1 MIEPDNTAPPSG
13 GQIQHMADSG
23 ARLSR
28 RALMAGAGV
37 VALAAAGAP
46 SAAADPFSDALAAF
60 DTEAHAVACIEPDTI
75 LLRACLDWLDG
86 VAEVDRLNV
95 ELQAMWVRLGDV
107 ADREHPEIV
116 AAWRRVDEACDRA
129 GDHLNRL
136 CAAEATSIFGVFA
149 KVVAVA
155 RFDLD
160 DEEAERNA
168 ATDVLPDLVRLVK
181 PSAGP
186 LVRRIL
192 AHPAIA
198 EVLAYGLEH
207 SNAAAA

>member
-1 MIEPDNTAPPSG
+1 MTPGKLPEPPS
-13 GQIQHMADSG
+13 AT
-23 ARLSR
+23 R
-28 RALMAGAGV
+28 RAVLAGG
-37 VALAAAGAP
+37 VALAVGA
-46 SAAADPFSDALAAF
+46 SAP
-60 DTEAHAVACIEPDTI
+60 AVAVAETEPDAP

-86 VAEVDRLNV
+86 VAEVDRLSL
-95 ELQAMWVRLGDV
+95 ELDAVRARLGDV

-136 CAAEATSIFGVFA
+136 CEAEATSIFGVFA

-160 DEEAERNA
+160 DEEAKPSSPP
-168 ATDVLPDLVRLVK
+168 DVLPDLVRLVK

-192 AHPAIA
+192 AHPALVD
-198 EVLAYGLEH
+198 VLSRE
-207 SNAAAA
+207 AASVG